1 MHEIRAGT
9 QMTPKLIL
17 TGFMATGKSSAGPLV
32 ARRLGWEFV
41 DVDAVIVARA
51 GKPVAQIFADHGE
64 AHFRQL
70 EREAVAHLTGDRRR
84 CPHCH
89 GPFPEVISTGG
100 GALVDE
106 SNCVAFKG
114 VGVIVCLTARPEVV
128 AARVERS
135 KTKRPKLTEGGKST
149 LARVKELMDERA
161 AAYARADVQIDTSD
175 LTIEQLAD
183 HVIAAFGAHAARRV
197 MPTAHGFLFST

>member
-1 MHEIRAGT
+1 
-9 QMTPKLIL
+9 MTPKLIL
-17 TGFMATGKSSAGPLV
+17 TGFMATGKSSVGPIV

-41 DVDAVIVARA
+41 DVDKIVVARA
-51 GKPVAQIFADHGE
+51 GKPIAQIFADLGE

-70 EREAVAHLTGDRRR
+70 ERDAVAQLTSDRRR

-100 GALVDE
+100 GVLVDE
-106 SNCVAFKG
+106 SNCTALKR
-114 VGVIVCLTARPEVV
+114 VGVIVCLSARPEVI

-135 KTKRPKLTEGGKST
+135 KAKRPKLTERGKST

-161 AAYARADVQIDTSD
+161 DAYARADVQVDSSD
-175 LTIEQLAD
+175 LSVEQLAD
-183 HVIAAFGAHAARRV
+183 RVISAFGEHAARRILPSMV
-197 MPTAHGFLFST
+197 DTV